1 MKLFFKLFFTAIRLI
16 AGPII
21 LFLNW
26 ITMPKSIVRPVDVQR
41 NYDALSKNMVL
52 YQFKTCPFCIKVRRE
67 NKRLAL
73 NIETRDAQH
82 NPEHR
87 EQLLTGG
94 GKVKVPCLKTSDENG
109 NTIWMYESK
118 QIIQHL
124 QEKFAS

>member
-87 EQLLTGG
+87 EQLLAGG

-124 QEKFAS
+124 QEKFA